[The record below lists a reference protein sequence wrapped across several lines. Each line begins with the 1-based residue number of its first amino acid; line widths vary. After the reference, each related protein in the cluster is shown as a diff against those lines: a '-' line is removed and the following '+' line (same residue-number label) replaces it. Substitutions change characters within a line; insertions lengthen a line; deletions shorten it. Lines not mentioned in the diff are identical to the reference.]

1 MPSLVTCP
9 CQHCNG
15 HIQFDPATLSP
26 NNNKTTCP
34 HCSMETILFVPP
46 PQPTSPPKPKTAT
59 LFRIEAAWEGNLE
72 EKLDDAAIGI
82 RGIGIVSGVIGIII
96 AVVIGS
102 NSDSPNRAYF
112 AWTAVLGA
120 VGTLVVT
127 SSISLLFNAA
137 AEMIRLLKKQAGVP
151 FAHRFIFECGECK
164 ARMGN
169 TTKVCPDCGAEF
181 ISFSR

>member
-26 NNNKTTCP
+26 DNNKTTCP

-46 PQPTSPPKPKTAT
+46 PRPTSPPKPKTAT
-59 LFRIEAAWEGNLE
+59 LFRIEAEWNRNLE
-72 EKLDDAAIGI
+72 ENLDNAAETVRLIGI
-82 RGIGIVSGVIGIII
+82 IGVVIGIIV
-96 AVVIGS
+96 AVLFGS
-102 NSDSPNRAYF
+102 NSGSPNAPYF
-112 AWTAVLGA
+112 AWTIVIGSI
-120 VGTLVVT
+120 TSLVINY
-127 SSISLLFNAA
+127 SISLVFNAA

-151 FAHRFIFECGECK
+151 FSGQFIFQCSECK
-164 ARMGN
+164 GTMNDGL
-169 TTKVCPDCGAEF
+169 KICPGCGAKF

>member
-1 MPSLVTCP
+1 
-9 CQHCNG
+9 
-15 HIQFDPATLSP
+15 
-26 NNNKTTCP
+26 
-34 HCSMETILFVPP
+34 METILFVPP

-96 AVVIGS
+96 AAGVSIT
-102 NSDSPNRAYF
+102 SDSQNAPYI
-112 AWTAVLGA
+112 AWTAGVGGVA
-120 VGTLVVT
+120 VIVVT
-127 SSISLLFNAA
+127 YLISLLFKAA
-137 AEMIRLLKKQAGVP
+137 AEMIRLLKKQANVP
-151 FAHRFIFECGECK
+151 FAHQFIFECGECK